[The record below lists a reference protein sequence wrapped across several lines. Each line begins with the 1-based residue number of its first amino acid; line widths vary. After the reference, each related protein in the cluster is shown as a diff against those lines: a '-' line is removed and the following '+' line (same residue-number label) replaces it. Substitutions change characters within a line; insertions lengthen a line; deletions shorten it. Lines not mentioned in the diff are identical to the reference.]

1 MAFIS
6 VTQLNAP
13 YFLDCSL
20 AIQIISLAALIIL
33 SLSPA
38 LIYIDICIHNTTEMH
53 NHTYSEPSSN
63 PFASFG
69 KLFTF
74 YSMLNMSQGLF
85 PKVS

>member
-33 SLSPA
+33 SLLCSH
-38 LIYIDICIHNTTEMH
+38 IYICIHNTTEMH